1 MANSNGSKKKKLYM
15 AIKNH
20 RLSRLIHGTPS
31 IIGYGRR
38 TRERRLRR
46 RRRRHSGNNNNKIG
60 GILLQQFSGGG
71 FNKYGKLDANAK
83 GWDEERI
90 ERLLQRTIPEHE
102 LSLPNESPPRL
113 TVRYLSKQFGCLP
126 HGLYKNILNQTLD
139 RRPQRIESYFAHQY
153 GSVPPR
159 VRRLLTGS
167 YYGSF
172 FKPEVHKL
180 KDENEPLDEREYR
193 RRYPHRSSNSRS
205 SAPSAPP
212 PQHAAPSSNLSSLFN
227 FSSFSPISTP
237 SSSSNE
243 LDTLLDTLLKEGEL
257 PHMPSEETPPP
268 STPPF
273 QILPLTSNNP
283 PPVMAVEAVQ
293 QKKITSA
300 EKSAQE
306 LETILSV
313 AGSSIRSVI
322 NELQSPVEAAPI
334 DGPPSS
340 IPIDQQQ
347 HPDERWNDLKEMFKK
362 LEEEL
367 NSDPNYAAAAAE
379 AAAAENSGDI
389 ATENLYDDLL
399 DHNNSPLPAPSR
411 CPHRPPPRIT
421 GYVPHKQMPAPS
433 SPQSYIPHKKMPAS
447 QHQSYIP
454 HKKMPASPQLHSV
467 GTSPMP
473 PPPQSHSGTQM
484 DHDLQTHNKIRSV
497 YEDFCKGKTN
507 TRHTTHRLMDI
518 VHQVA
523 KDNIR

>member
-1 MANSNGSKKKKLYM
+1 MRDNSKKKLYM
-15 AIKNH
+15 TIKNH

-38 TRERRLRR
+38 TRERR
-46 RRRRHSGNNNNKIG
+46 RRRRHNKNNNKLGDNI
-60 GILLQQFSGGG
+60 ILQQFSGGG

-102 LSLPNESPPRL
+102 LSLPNEPPPRMTL
-113 TVRYLSKQFGCLP
+113 DYLSKRFGCLP
-126 HGLYKNILNQTLD
+126 IGLYRNILKQTLD
-139 RRPQRIESYFAHQY
+139 RRPQRIESYFAHRY

-180 KDENEPLDEREYR
+180 KEENEPLDEREYR
-193 RRYPHRSSNSRS
+193 RRYPHRLLSSNNRLSSSPHPGPS
-205 SAPSAPP
+205 SAPSGPP
-212 PQHAAPSSNLSSLFN
+212 PPSHAAPPSNLSSLFN

-237 SSSSNE
+237 SSSNE
-243 LDTLLDTLLKEGEL
+243 LDTLLETLLKEGEL
-257 PHMPSEETPPP
+257 PHLPSSSSDTSPPP
-268 STPPF
+268 SSTPPF
-273 QILPLTSNNP
+273 QILPLTSNEP
-283 PPVMAVEAVQ
+283 PPVTAVEAVQ

-322 NELQSPVEAAPI
+322 NELQSPVETAAAEA
-334 DGPPSS
+334 SS
-340 IPIDQQQ
+340 IPTIDQQQQ
-347 HPDERWNDLKEMFKK
+347 HPDERWNDLKDMFKK
-362 LEEEL
+362 LEEEV
-367 NSDPNYAAAAAE
+367 NSDPKYN
-379 AAAAENSGDI
+379 NSGI

-399 DHNNSPLPAPSR
+399 DHNNSPLPPPSR
-411 CPHRPPPRIT
+411 RRPTAPPPPRIT
-421 GYVPHKQMPAPS
+421 GYVPHKKMLE
-433 SPQSYIPHKKMPAS
+433 YVPHKKMSAAVP
-447 QHQSYIP
+447 QS
-454 HKKMPASPQLHSV
+454 SHSDV

>member
-1 MANSNGSKKKKLYM
+1 MT
-15 AIKNH
+15 IKNH

-38 TRERRLRR
+38 TRERR
-46 RRRRHSGNNNNKIG
+46 RRRRHNRNNNKMG
-60 GILLQQFSGGG
+60 GILLQQLFSGGG

-102 LSLPNESPPRL
+102 LSLPNEPPPRL
-113 TVRYLSKQFGCLP
+113 TVDYLSKRFGCLP
-126 HGLYKNILNQTLD
+126 LGLYRNILKQTLD

-193 RRYPHRSSNSRS
+193 RRFPHRHLSSNNRS
-205 SAPSAPP
+205 SSSPQPGPSSTPSGPP
-212 PQHAAPSSNLSSLFN
+212 PPPHAAPPSNLSSLFN

-237 SSSSNE
+237 SSSNE
-243 LDTLLDTLLKEGEL
+243 LDTLLETLLQEGEL
-257 PHMPSEETPPP
+257 PHLPSSSSDTSPPPP

-283 PPVMAVEAVQ
+283 PPVTAVEAVQ

-322 NELQSPVEAAPI
+322 NELQSPVETVAAT
-334 DGPPSS
+334 SS
-340 IPIDQQQ
+340 IPLDQQQ
-347 HPDERWNDLKEMFKK
+347 HPDDRWNDLKEMYKK
-362 LEEEL
+362 LEEDL
-367 NSDPNYAAAAAE
+367 QSDPNYAAAAATE
-379 AAAAENSGDI
+379 SSGDI

-399 DHNNSPLPAPSR
+399 EHNTSPLPAVPSR
-411 CPHRPPPRIT
+411 QRPRIT
-421 GYVPHKQMPAPS
+421 GYVPHKQMLMPAPS
-433 SPQSYIPHKKMPAS
+433 PQMYIPHKKCR
-447 QHQSYIP
+447 HY
-454 HKKMPASPQLHSV
+454 HSR
-467 GTSPMP
+467 TLWEHLLCRHH
-473 PPPQSHSGTQM
+473 HSRTLALKWITIYKLITKYEAYTRISAREKQTQGTQ
-484 DHDLQTHNKIRSV
+484 HTDLWIL
-497 YEDFCKGKTN
+497 C
-507 TRHTTHRLMDI
+507 TR
-518 VHQVA
+518 
-523 KDNIR
+523 

>member
-1 MANSNGSKKKKLYM
+1 MRDNSKKKLYM
-15 AIKNH
+15 TIKNH

-38 TRERRLRR
+38 TRERRR
-46 RRRRHSGNNNNKIG
+46 RRRRHNKNNNKLGDNI
-60 GILLQQFSGGG
+60 ILHQFSGGG

-102 LSLPNESPPRL
+102 LSLPNEPPPRL
-113 TVRYLSKQFGCLP
+113 TVDYLSKRFGCLP
-126 HGLYKNILNQTLD
+126 IGLYRNILKQTLD
-139 RRPQRIESYFAHQY
+139 RRPQRIESYFAHRY

-172 FKPEVHKL
+172 FKPEVHKV
-180 KDENEPLDEREYR
+180 KEENEPLDDREYR
-193 RRYPHRSSNSRS
+193 RRYPHRLLSSNNRLSSSPQPGPS
-205 SAPSAPP
+205 SAPSGAPP
-212 PQHAAPSSNLSSLFN
+212 PSHAAPPSNLSSLFN

-237 SSSSNE
+237 SSSNE
-243 LDTLLDTLLKEGEL
+243 LDTLLETLLKEGEL
-257 PHMPSEETPPP
+257 PHLPSSSSSDTTPPPP

-273 QILPLTSNNP
+273 QIVPLTSNDP
-283 PPVMAVEAVQ
+283 PPVTAVEAVQ

-322 NELQSPVEAAPI
+322 NELQSPVETAEA
-334 DGPPSS
+334 SS
-340 IPIDQQQ
+340 IPTIDQQQ
-347 HPDERWNDLKEMFKK
+347 HPDERWNDLKDMFKK
-362 LEEEL
+362 LEEEV
-367 NSDPNYAAAAAE
+367 NSDPKYN
-379 AAAAENSGDI
+379 NSGGI

-399 DHNNSPLPAPSR
+399 DHNNSPLPPPSR
-411 CPHRPPPRIT
+411 RRPTAPPPPRIT
-421 GYVPHKQMPAPS
+421 GYVPHKKMLE
-433 SPQSYIPHKKMPAS
+433 YVPHKKMSAAVP
-447 QHQSYIP
+447 QS
-454 HKKMPASPQLHSV
+454 SHSDV

>member
-1 MANSNGSKKKKLYM
+1 M
-15 AIKNH
+15 
-20 RLSRLIHGTPS
+20 
-31 IIGYGRR
+31 
-38 TRERRLRR
+38 
-46 RRRRHSGNNNNKIG
+46 
-60 GILLQQFSGGG
+60 GILLQEFSGGG
-71 FNKYGKLDANAK
+71 FNKYGKLDAKAK

-90 ERLLQRTIPEHE
+90 ERLIQRTIPEHE
-102 LSLPNESPPRL
+102 LSLPNEPPPRL
-113 TVRYLSKQFGCLP
+113 TVDYLSKRFGCLP
-126 HGLYKNILNQTLD
+126 IGLYRNILKQTLD

-153 GSVPPR
+153 GDVPPR

-172 FKPEVHKL
+172 FRPEAHKV
-180 KDENEPLDEREYR
+180 KDDNEPLDNREYL
-193 RRYPHRSSNSRS
+193 RRYPHRTNTRSSPLQQQPGPS
-205 SAPSAPP
+205 SAPSAP
-212 PQHAAPSSNLSSLFN
+212 AAPPAAPLSNLSSLFN

-257 PHMPSEETPPP
+257 PYLPSSSSETTPPPP

-273 QILPLTSNNP
+273 QILPLTSNEP
-283 PPVMAVEAVQ
+283 PPVTAVEAVQ

-322 NELQSPVEAAPI
+322 NELQSPV
-334 DGPPSS
+334 
-340 IPIDQQQ
+340 
-347 HPDERWNDLKEMFKK
+347 NT
-362 LEEEL
+362 
-367 NSDPNYAAAAAE
+367 AAAAAE
-379 AAAAENSGDI
+379 EQQQQQQQQQQEEMFNYAAANSSSGI
-389 ATENLYDDLL
+389 VTENLYDDLL
-399 DHNNSPLPAPSR
+399 DHNNSPLPPPSR
-411 CPHRPPPRIT
+411 RLRTSVPPPRIT
-421 GYVPHKQMPAPS
+421 GYVPHKQM
-433 SPQSYIPHKKMPAS
+433 YIPHKKMPAAV
-447 QHQSYIP
+447 P
-454 HKKMPASPQLHSV
+454 SPQSSHSDV

>member
-1 MANSNGSKKKKLYM
+1 M

-38 TRERRLRR
+38 TRERRR
-46 RRRRHSGNNNNKIG
+46 RRRRHNKNNNKMG
-60 GILLQQFSGGG
+60 GILLQELFSGGG

-102 LSLPNESPPRL
+102 LSLPNEPPPRM
-113 TVRYLSKQFGCLP
+113 TVDYLSKRFGCLP
-126 HGLYKNILNQTLD
+126 IGLYRNILKQTLD

-193 RRYPHRSSNSRS
+193 RRYPHRLSSNNRLSSSPQPGPS
-205 SAPSAPP
+205 SAPSGPP
-212 PQHAAPSSNLSSLFN
+212 PPSHAAPPSNLSSLFN

-237 SSSSNE
+237 SSSNE
-243 LDTLLDTLLKEGEL
+243 LDTLLETLLQEGEL
-257 PHMPSEETPPP
+257 PHLPSSSSDTSPPPP

-283 PPVMAVEAVQ
+283 PPLRAVEAIQ

-322 NELQSPVEAAPI
+322 NELQSPVETAAAV
-334 DGPPSS
+334 SS
-340 IPIDQQQ
+340 ISPLEEKQQQ
-347 HPDERWNDLKEMFKK
+347 QQEMF
-362 LEEEL
+362 
-367 NSDPNYAAAAAE
+367 NYAAA
-379 AAAAENSGDI
+379 NSSSGI
-389 ATENLYDDLL
+389 VTENLYDDLL
-399 DHNNSPLPAPSR
+399 DHNNSPLPPPSR
-411 CPHRPPPRIT
+411 RRPTAAPPR
-421 GYVPHKQMPAPS
+421 VPHKQM
-433 SPQSYIPHKKMPAS
+433 YIPHKRMSEAAVSP
-447 QHQSYIP
+447 P
-454 HKKMPASPQLHSV
+454 SPQSHSDV

-473 PPPQSHSGTQM
+473 LPPQSHSGTQM

>member
-1 MANSNGSKKKKLYM
+1 MAANSSKKKKLYM

-38 TRERRLRR
+38 TRERRRR
-46 RRRRHSGNNNNKIG
+46 RRRNRDNTNTELR

-83 GWDEERI
+83 GWNEERI

-102 LSLPNESPPRL
+102 LLLPNEPPPRL
-113 TVRYLSKQFGCLP
+113 TMDYLTKRFACLP
-126 HGLYKNILNQTLD
+126 HGLYKNILKQTLD

-172 FKPEVHKL
+172 FKPEASHKI
-180 KDENEPLDEREYR
+180 KEENEPLDDREYR
-193 RRYPHRSSNSRS
+193 RRYHQRRSNNRSSSSPQPGPS
-205 SAPSAPP
+205 SAPSAPHP
-212 PQHAAPSSNLSSLFN
+212 PTAAPPSNLSSLFN
-227 FSSFSPISTP
+227 FSSFSPVSTP

-243 LDTLLDTLLKEGEL
+243 LDTLLDTLLREGEL
-257 PHMPSEETPPP
+257 PHLPSSSSETTPPP

-273 QILPLTSNNP
+273 QILPHTTNDP
-283 PPVMAVEAVQ
+283 PPVTAVEAVQ
-293 QKKITSA
+293 QRKITSA

-322 NELQSPVEAAPI
+322 NELQSPVETAAAASTLSPPI
-334 DGPPSS
+334 E
-340 IPIDQQQ
+340 QQQ
-347 HPDERWNDLKEMFKK
+347 QEEMF
-362 LEEEL
+362 
-367 NSDPNYAAAAAE
+367 NYAAA
-379 AAAAENSGDI
+379 NSSNGI
-389 ATENLYDDLL
+389 ITENLYDDLL
-399 DHNNSPLPAPSR
+399 DHNTSPLPPPSR
-411 CPHRPPPRIT
+411 RRWRPPAPPRIT
-421 GYVPHKQMPAPS
+421 GYVPHKKMPDYVP
-433 SPQSYIPHKKMPAS
+433 YKKMPPPAELI
-447 QHQSYIP
+447 QS
-454 HKKMPASPQLHSV
+454 STPQSHHHSDV

-473 PPPQSHSGTQM
+473 LPPQSHSGTQM